1 MLFILG
7 LNHVKTV
14 LILFSCYFQ
23 DENVLNTESLL
34 KLYDL
39 RQSLYDAVSKDNVI
53 WKHACLKVPL
63 VPSQYSDFL
72 AEPKP
77 EYDDDDP
84 FSDFNDGFVDD
95 FQDSKVF
102 DLSVEYYPEPYC
114 SVFNSLENVC
124 FEDSILE
131 LFAKNGQLSRDMI
144 ENLEDSDILKAI
156 NDKNAQ
162 YSGLFSVKKDF
173 QRLLGGIEFDPQ
185 NGQVTKAIAL
195 KYDLYGKMN
204 VTAAHLESIRK
215 NSLLGDQLS
224 LEQIDDNTRSIEDKF
239 IEILSSFRSN
249 AKNAGN
255 LSLDFIVAKSF
266 PDAVNDRISGDIPK
280 VLGSF
285 GLMFIYVTLALG
297 KLNCTDNKS
306 LLGLSGLFSVIMA
319 LVASYGVC
327 SISGYFISPLH
338 NFIPFLLLGLGVDDM
353 FVIIQAFN
361 QLPPLKDKNEIQEK
375 IAVTLSN
382 SGVAITVTSL
392 TDLLA
397 FVVGSTTTVPALKS
411 FCIYCGL
418 GIFVVYIFQITWF
431 TAWLVIDQRRMLL
444 NRNACL
450 PCVKNC
456 SSLDSISSP
465 SSTST
470 SELKSRFSMDFMGKY
485 GDFLSFKAV
494 KVLVLAVTLG
504 LFLAS
509 VYGNYMIE
517 EEFDPWLFLDPKSYV
532 SNFKATQDKYYPDK
546 GESVLLFFSG
556 PLNQHNLLSIDQL
569 LARIRQDAGDLIL
582 SLDSWYEAF
591 QTYFTANLG
600 HEER

>member
-1 MLFILG
+1 ML
-7 LNHVKTV
+7 NK
-14 LILFSCYFQ
+14 
-23 DENVLNTESLL
+23 ESLL
-34 KLYDL
+34 ELFDL
-39 RQSLYDAVSKDNVI
+39 RQSLYDSKSHDNVT

-72 AEPKP
+72 QTSSAAED
-77 EYDDDDP
+77 EDP
-84 FSDFNDGFVDD
+84 FADFSDDGFEET
-95 FQDSKVF
+95 SS

-114 SVFNSLENVC
+114 SVFNSLENIC

-131 LFAKNGQLSRDMI
+131 LFAQNGQLEREMI
-144 ENLEDSDILKAI
+144 ENLQDSDILKAI

-162 YSGLFSVKKDF
+162 FSGIFSVKKDF
-173 QRLLGGIEFDPQ
+173 TRLLGGIEIDPES
-185 NGQVTKAIAL
+185 GQIIKAVAL

-204 VTAAHLESIRK
+204 VSAAHLESIRK

-224 LEQIDDNTRSIEDKF
+224 LEQIDENTRSIEDKF
-239 IEILSSFRSN
+239 IQILTDFRRQN
-249 AKNAGN
+249 GGRGN

-266 PDAVNDRISGDIPK
+266 PDAVNERISGDIPK

-285 GLMFIYVTLALG
+285 GLMFLYVTLALG

-327 SISGYFISPLH
+327 SICGYFISPLH

-361 QLPPLKDKNEIQEK
+361 QLPPLKEKTEISEK
-375 IAVTLSN
+375 IAATLSN

-431 TAWLVIDQRRMLL
+431 TAWLVIDQRRMLN

-456 SSLDSISSP
+456 SSDSDSISAADLKSSP
-465 SSTST
+465 SKKDECS
-470 SELKSRFSMDFMGKY
+470 FNFMSIY
-485 GDFLSFKAV
+485 GGFLSQKIV
-494 KVLVLAVTLG
+494 KISVLIVTLVI
-504 LFLAS
+504 FAAS

-532 SNFKATQDKYYPDK
+532 SAFKATQDKYYPDK

-556 PLNQHNLLSIDQL
+556 PLNQHNLQSIEKL
-569 LARIRQDAGDLIL
+569 LARIQIEAGDLIL
-582 SLDSWYEAF
+582 SLDSWFAAF

-600 HEER
+600 HENR